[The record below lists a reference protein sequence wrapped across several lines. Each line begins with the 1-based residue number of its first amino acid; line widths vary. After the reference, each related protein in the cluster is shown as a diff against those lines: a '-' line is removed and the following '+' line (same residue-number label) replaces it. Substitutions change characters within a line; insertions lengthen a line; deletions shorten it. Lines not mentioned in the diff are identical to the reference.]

1 MNYFQPY
8 LPPLDDAIVAAWD
21 SQIAEAAE
29 TPLLAQALAQSAEI
43 FPRFAACY
51 AQMRA
56 LQRQL
61 ARSQALAAFPSERRQ
76 SAGN

>member
-1 MNYFQPY
+1 MNYFQLY

-29 TPLLAQALAQSAEI
+29 TPFLAQALAQNADL

-51 AQMRA
+51 AQLRA
-56 LQRQL
+56 LPRG
-61 ARSQALAAFPSERRQ
+61 ARTALFNVNSRGRAS
-76 SAGN
+76 

>member
-8 LPPLDDAIVAAWD
+8 LPPLDDVIVAAWD

-29 TPLLAQALAQSAEI
+29 TPLLTRALAQSAEL

-51 AQMRA
+51 ARCSVNSRA
-56 LQRQL
+56 R
-61 ARSQALAAFPSERRQ
+61 AS
-76 SAGN
+76 